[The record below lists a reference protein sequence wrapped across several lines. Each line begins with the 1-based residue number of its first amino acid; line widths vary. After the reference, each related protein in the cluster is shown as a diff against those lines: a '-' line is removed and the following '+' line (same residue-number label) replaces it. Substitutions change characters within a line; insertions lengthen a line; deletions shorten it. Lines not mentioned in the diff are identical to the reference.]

1 MAAIRFL
8 VMNWVR
14 VIAVNMEI
22 TTPSPRVM
30 AKPLM
35 LPVPKQNS
43 TAEAIIVVILESKI
57 VVKAREKPAS
67 MDSRNVLPLRYSS
80 LKCSKISTLASTAIP
95 MDRIIPA
102 TPGKVRV
109 ASRSFRA
116 NSRIITY
123 AIRLMSATMPD
134 TR

>member
-67 MDSRNVLPLRYSS
+67 MDSRNVLPLRYSN
-80 LKCSKISTLASTAIP
+80 ITTIIASA
-95 MDRIIPA
+95 
-102 TPGKVRV
+102 VL
-109 ASRSFRA
+109 FC
-116 NSRIITY
+116 
-123 AIRLMSATMPD
+123 
-134 TR
+134 